1 LFVAHAV
8 DTLSANDIRRV
19 AMTAFSDLLSSLEKD
34 GDVFR
39 IALTDDWLQGRTTY
53 GGLSA
58 ALCVEAAL
66 CSVTDL
72 PPLRSAQFTLIGPAS
87 GTLSITASVLRRG
100 KSAVFVGADVTGD
113 AGLAAR
119 AVLSFGVA
127 RASAIAYDALPM
139 PQVTSI
145 ADSPSFF
152 GEKPMINF
160 QQQFESRIC
169 GGARPFAPD
178 APPQYLVWFRHR
190 DPNARE
196 GIVPLIALA
205 DAPPPA
211 AMVLF
216 PTPAPISTMTW
227 TMDILTDTPT
237 TTDGWWLVRSTA
249 ENAHQ
254 GYSSQ
259 EMTVW
264 NTDGKPVIA
273 ARQTVAIFA

>member
-1 LFVAHAV
+1 MALAV
-8 DTLSANDIRRV
+8 DTLDANDIQRV

-34 GDVFR
+34 GDAFR
-39 IALTDDWLQGRTTY
+39 ITLTDDWLQGRTTY

-66 CSVTDL
+66 RGVPDL

-87 GTLSITASVLRRG
+87 GALSVTASVLRRG

-113 AGLAAR
+113 AGLATR
-119 AVLSFGVA
+119 AVLSFGIA
-127 RASAIAYDALPM
+127 RTSAVSFESLPM
-139 PQVTSI
+139 PEVAGI
-145 ADSPSFF
+145 EDSPSFF

-160 QQQFESRIC
+160 QQQFESRMA
-169 GGARPFAPD
+169 GGARPFAGGD

-190 DPNARE
+190 DPKSRD

-216 PTPAPISTMTW
+216 PTPGPISTMTW
-227 TMDILTDTPT
+227 TMDILDDAPATR
-237 TTDGWWLVRSTA
+237 DGWWLVRSTA

-273 ARQTVAIFA
+273 ARQTVAIFV